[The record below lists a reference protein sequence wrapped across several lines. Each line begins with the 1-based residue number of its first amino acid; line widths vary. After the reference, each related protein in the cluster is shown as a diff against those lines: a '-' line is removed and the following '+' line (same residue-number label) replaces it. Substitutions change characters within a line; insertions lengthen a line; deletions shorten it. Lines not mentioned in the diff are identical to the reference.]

1 MSESSGRMHGVLL
14 SDLVRTSEAV
24 SLASGRR
31 VKIDEIAGLLRRA
44 APGEI
49 PVAVAFLSGELR
61 QRQIGVG
68 YAALGGLLRPA
79 ASDPSASDS
88 SATGM
93 SATEPADRGAADR
106 EPADREPAG
115 DAPDGG
121 GPGAD
126 PGPRPLTVAETDS
139 VFTAIGAT
147 TGAGSQAGRRRLLGT
162 LFAQATPAEQS
173 FLTRLLAGELHQG
186 ALEGVMTEAVARAA
200 GVDAA
205 EVRRALMLGGSLP
218 AVAKA
223 ALSAASA
230 ARQDQGAAGGAAPGG
245 HPVTDETAAGHP
257 AAGHPAAGQSAA
269 DHPAAGQPSGQESG
283 DSAAR
288 AAALAALQAFRLRVG
303 RPLRPM
309 LAASAPTVAAAFD
322 RVSPAAAEWK
332 IDGIRIQVHRQG
344 PAVRVFTRTLDDI
357 TARLPEITRAVLA
370 SPAGT
375 LVLDGEAI
383 ALDPEGRARPF
394 QVTASRAGTQAAPG
408 QEGPDVPLTPF
419 FFDLL
424 HLDGRDLVD
433 EPATIRHALMA
444 EVLPADL
451 RVPRVVTGDVAEAE
465 AFFAD
470 AVARGHEGVVVKSLD
485 GPYAAGRRGSEW
497 IKVKPRHTLDLVVLA
512 AEWGHGR
519 RRGWLS
525 NLHLGARDPAGGFVM
540 LGKTFKGLTDE
551 MLRWQTE
558 RFLAIAESPGQRPPG
573 DLSDARGVLRL
584 RPEMVVEIAFDGVQ
598 ASPRYPGGLALR
610 FARVLRYRPDKQAG
624 EADTIGAVRAIWEG
638 RVSGDRD

>member
-1 MSESSGRMHGVLL
+1 M
-14 SDLVRTSEAV
+14 
-24 SLASGRR
+24 ASGRR
-31 VKIDEIAGLLRRA
+31 VKINEIAGLLRRA
-44 APGEI
+44 SPGEV

-68 YAALGGLLRPA
+68 YAALGGLLRT
-79 ASDPSASDS
+79 DL
-88 SATGM
+88 
-93 SATEPADRGAADR
+93 PADGGPGDGGPDDGGAAD
-106 EPADREPAG
+106 DR
-115 DAPDGG
+115 
-121 GPGAD
+121 
-126 PGPRPLTVAETDS
+126 PGPDLAPQPLTLAETDS
-139 VFTAIGAT
+139 VFAAIGAI
-147 TGAGSQAGRRRLLGT
+147 TGPGSQAGRRRLLGA
-162 LFAQATPAEQS
+162 LFARTTPAEQS

-186 ALEGVMTEAVARAA
+186 ALEGVMVEAVAQAA
-200 GVDAA
+200 GVPAG
-205 EVRRALMLGGSLP
+205 EVRRALLLGGSLP
-218 AVAKA
+218 AVAEA
-223 ALSAASA
+223 ALSAALT
-230 ARQDQGAAGGAAPGG
+230 ARGPGAAGQVSP
-245 HPVTDETAAGHP
+245 DETSVREAAAGP
-257 AAGHPAAGQSAA
+257 ATEAPATEAPAGASAAAGADAGA
-269 DHPAAGQPSGQESG
+269 
-283 DSAAR
+283 
-288 AAALAALQAFRLRVG
+288 AAALAALRAFHLQVG

-309 LAASAPTVAAAFD
+309 LAASAPTVAAAFE
-322 RVSPAAAEWK
+322 RVSPAAVEWK

-344 PAVRVFTRTLDDI
+344 REVRVFTRTLDDI
-357 TARLPEITRAVLA
+357 TPRLPEITRAVLA
-370 SPAGT
+370 SPAES

-383 ALDPEGRARPF
+383 ALDPAGRARPF

-408 QEGPDVPLTPF
+408 PATPDVPLTPF

-424 HLDGRDLVD
+424 HLDGRDLID
-433 EPATIRHALMA
+433 EPASVRQALMA

-451 RVPRVVTGDVAEAE
+451 RVPRLMTGEVAEAE

-485 GPYAAGRRGSEW
+485 APYAAGRRGSEW

-558 RFLAIAESPGQRPPG
+558 RFLDIAEPPGQHPGG
-573 DLSDARGVLRL
+573 DLTDARGVLRV

-610 FARVLRYRPDKQAG
+610 FARVLRYRPDKQAA
-624 EADTIGAVRAIWEG
+624 EADPIDAVRAIWEG
-638 RVSGDRD
+638 RVSDG